1 MRILRQQRF
10 STRRAIIAYVTKR
23 KRQEAQQESAV
34 STCNETVLGDV
45 FHPLT
50 GSNRALPST
59 AVRWRAGFASRI
71 TGQRLGEE
79 TWGSMKCRGLELG

>member
-1 MRILRQQRF
+1 MVAEAKGMGMSML
-10 STRRAIIAYVTKR
+10 YGVTG
-23 KRQEAQQESAV
+23 
-34 STCNETVLGDV
+34 LGDV

-71 TGQRLGEE
+71 TGQRLGKE
-79 TWGSMKCRGLELG
+79 TWGRMKGRGLELG